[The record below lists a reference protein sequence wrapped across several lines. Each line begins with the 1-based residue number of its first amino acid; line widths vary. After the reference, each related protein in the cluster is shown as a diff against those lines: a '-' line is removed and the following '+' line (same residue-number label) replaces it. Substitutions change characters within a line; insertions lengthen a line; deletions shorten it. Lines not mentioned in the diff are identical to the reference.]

1 MSHSDTPIVVLGTF
15 RSGTSAMA
23 GAMQRLGV
31 YLGEDE
37 DFFPANEFNEGG
49 YYELK
54 ELQAI
59 IQRTFM
65 TFGAMST
72 QFDYLPED
80 WREIPGVMNHVQ
92 EIRNLLKAKYGK
104 SDRWGWKDPA
114 TSLLLPL
121 FQDALAQDGIN
132 PRYVIMVRNPL
143 DVAAS
148 RVRGQSKWE
157 FNTVASGS
165 KKSAIPVAERT
176 MGLWLTYTLAAL
188 RETKGRVRQLVS
200 YEKLLAEPRA
210 VIETL
215 AKNVLPWEPTEE
227 QKAEAVSTI
236 DPKQSHGKDQTD
248 ELKTWPELVTKA
260 YQTLLPITDD
270 PEGLNAGKY
279 DEQIDALWDDL
290 QRMRKM
296 MQTVQMPGGQIL
308 MMWQTQGGAR
318 PQVVLDPKGFP
329 AGPNVFAQGFS
340 PTGSWQKMR
349 VTVPVPPGAS
359 VALDLYQTPCH
370 VWIRDAKWI
379 ADGKERKAVLAPG
392 PGGMLEDVMG
402 MKRVTIFGPQP
413 VLLQAPASVEGEIEF
428 EIDFLVQA
436 SQLFATNVVSI
447 LRSKLDQVRRMP
459 APSPYMARR

>member
-1 MSHSDTPIVVLGTF
+1 MSHSQTPIVVLGTF

-23 GAMQRLGV
+23 GAVQRLGV
-31 YLGEDE
+31 YLGEDD

-80 WREIPGVMNHVQ
+80 WKEIPNIMNHVQ
-92 EIRNLLKAKYGK
+92 EIRNLLKAKYGGR
-104 SDRWGWKDPA
+104 DQWGWKDPA

-121 FQDALAQDGIN
+121 FQEALAQDGIK

-157 FNTVASGS
+157 FNTVNSGG

-188 RETKGRVRQLVS
+188 RETKGSVRQLVS

-210 VIETL
+210 VIESI
-215 AKNVLPWEPTEE
+215 AKNVVPWEVTEE
-227 QKAEAVSTI
+227 QITDAAGTI
-236 DPKQSHGKDQTD
+236 DPKQSHGKDQTE

-260 YQTLLPITDD
+260 YQSLLKMVDD
-270 PEGLNAGKY
+270 PEGLNAGNY
-279 DEQIDALWDDL
+279 DGEIDALWEDL

-296 MQTVQMPGGQIL
+296 MQTVQMPGGQVI
-308 MMWQTQGGAR
+308 MMWRGAKAA
-318 PQVVLDPKGFP
+318 PVALDPKGYP

-349 VTVPVPPGAS
+349 MTVPVPPGS
-359 VALDLYQTPCH
+359 NVSLDLYQTPCH
-370 VWIRDAKWI
+370 VWIRQANWI
-379 ADGKERKAVLAPG
+379 VDGKERKATLAPG

-413 VLLQAPASVEGEIEF
+413 VYLQAPASAECEIEF

-447 LRSKLDQVRRMP
+447 LRSKLEQVRRMP